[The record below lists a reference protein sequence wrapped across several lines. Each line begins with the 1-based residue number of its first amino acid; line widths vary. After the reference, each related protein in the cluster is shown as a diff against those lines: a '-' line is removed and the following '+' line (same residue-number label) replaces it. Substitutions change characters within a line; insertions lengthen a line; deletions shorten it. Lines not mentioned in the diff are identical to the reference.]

1 MTRFRCSCT
10 LLASLL
16 TLPACGDD
24 VGSSGSETVGV
35 TGQPTTNN
43 PTSNSTM
50 TNPTTGSSM
59 SGSEA
64 TSNPSGTDSD
74 SDSETSTPTS
84 TGMVDPT
91 NTSGGLPKLDVGV
104 EETTDGGTTGE
115 EVGCRKVDFLFIIDN
130 SGSMGDE
137 QQSLIASF
145 PGFISAIQSQLD
157 EAQDYHIMV
166 IDTDHWVFAGC
177 ELICGLFGNTCP
189 VAGLDYTCG
198 TPPLECEDV
207 LGAGVTHPRGLQSS
221 SKDCNFSTGL
231 RYMDITEPD
240 LTSAFACA
248 AQVGT
253 GSTDDPEKPM
263 EAMVQAVAPNGPAF
277 ECNAGF
283 LRKDAI
289 LVVTF
294 VTDEDDNF
302 GDGSAG
308 NPAGW
313 KASLVAAKKGDEKAL
328 VVLGLYGDN
337 DQPNAICPPLVDSSG
352 AEPSPRLREFV
363 DSFGDQGIS
372 GSICA
377 PSYDSFFAEAVG
389 LIESTCDDFV
399 PPPM

>member
-24 VGSSGSETVGV
+24 VGSSASETAGV
-35 TGQPTTNN
+35 TSQPTTNN
-43 PTSNSTM
+43 PTTNS
-50 TNPTTGSSM
+50 TNPTTTDSSM

-64 TSNPSGTDSD
+64 TSNPSGSD
-74 SDSETSTPTS
+74 SDSETSAPTS

-91 NTSGGLPKLDVGV
+91 TGGGPPKLDVGV
-104 EETTDGGTTGE
+104 EETTDGTTDTGE
-115 EVGCRKVDFLFIIDN
+115 KGCRKVDFLFIIDN

-145 PGFISAIQSQLD
+145 PGFIAAIKNQLVD
-157 EAQDYHIMV
+157 AQDYHIMV
-166 IDTDHWVFAGC
+166 IDTDHWVFGGC
-177 ELICGLFGNTCP
+177 GLICDLFGGTCP
-189 VAGLDYTCG
+189 VAGLDYMCG

-221 SKDCNFSTGL
+221 SQDCNFSTGL
-231 RYMDITEPD
+231 RFMDVTEPD
-240 LTSAFACA
+240 LEATFACA

-277 ECNAGF
+277 ECNNGF
-283 LRKDAI
+283 LREDAI

-328 VVLGLYGDN
+328 VVLGLFGDN

-363 DSFGDQGIS
+363 NSFGDQGFA

-377 PSYDSFFAEAVG
+377 PSYESFFAEAVG
-389 LIESTCDDFV
+389 LIDSTCDEFM
-399 PPPM
+399 PPM

>member
-1 MTRFRCSCT
+1 
-10 LLASLL
+10 
-16 TLPACGDD
+16 
-24 VGSSGSETVGV
+24 
-35 TGQPTTNN
+35 
-43 PTSNSTM
+43 
-50 TNPTTGSSM
+50 
-59 SGSEA
+59 
-64 TSNPSGTDSD
+64 
-74 SDSETSTPTS
+74 
-84 TGMVDPT
+84 MVDT
-91 NTSGGLPKLDVGV
+91 TTSGGLPKLDVGV
-104 EETTDGGTTGE
+104 EETTEGTTGSE
-115 EVGCRKVDFLFIIDN
+115 EKGCRKVDFLFIIDN
-130 SGSMGDE
+130 SGSMADE

-145 PGFISAIQSQLD
+145 PGFISAIKDQLTD
-157 EAQDYHIMV
+157 AQDYHIMV
-166 IDTDHWVFAGC
+166 IDTDHWVFGGC

-207 LGAGVTHPRGLQSS
+207 LGAGVVHPRGLQSS
-221 SKDCNFSTGL
+221 SQDCNFATGY
-231 RYMDITEPD
+231 RYMDVSEPD
-240 LTSAFACA
+240 LAATFACA

-277 ECNAGF
+277 ECNNGF
-283 LRKDAI
+283 LRQDAI

-328 VVLGLYGDN
+328 VVLGLFGDN
-337 DQPNAICPPLVDSSG
+337 DQPNPICPPLVDSSG

-363 DSFGDQGIS
+363 NSFGDQGVA

-377 PSYDSFFAEAVG
+377 PSYDSFFSEAVG
-389 LIESTCDDFV
+389 LIDSTCDEFM
-399 PPPM
+399 PPM